1 MSVVREQNSLCVT
14 VLVRVCVMPVVPTDI
29 IWAGGHSLSEQKLEC
44 SKMRHL
50 QLNPAVQS
58 CTVPAPL
65 NEEVLPAQSYLDSVI
80 P

>member
-1 MSVVREQNSLCVT
+1 MSVVREQNGLCIT
-14 VLVRVCVMPVVPTDI
+14 LLVPVCVVPTGI
-29 IWAGGHSLSEQKLEC
+29 LWAGGHSLSEQKLEC

-65 NEEVLPAQSYLDSVI
+65 NEEVLPAQSYLDSL
-80 P
+80 